1 MAEKNNNKENNN
13 VYTCLRNEK
22 IYVKYIPR
30 ATDMIKDPRHVLY
43 GGLADKA
50 AIEYVVPI
58 LRSNGAFVNV
68 LTNDE
73 KRFLEQFMGLKEDD
87 LSIHKK
93 KDNFWADFSVRLTK
107 DGIVLDL
114 KDPMDYIKYKV
125 LKANSDYVAD
135 SLQALEDRPRPTYRF
150 VMVTEDSENKKSL
163 EKLNNNAKAYML
175 LGQYQDDLD
184 VLKVILESLDGRP
197 CSDKVKK
204 EALLSKLQEYIASD
218 AKMFVHYASD
228 ELLTFKVLLRN
239 CVNSKF
245 IYKKGDY
252 YYLASDGSPL
262 CEAGEDPTMSA
273 TLRYLA
279 NPKNQQLLFSLQEKV
294 NSEK

>member
-1 MAEKNNNKENNN
+1 MAEKNITKENNE

-22 IYVKYIPR
+22 IHVKYITR

-73 KRFLEQFMGLKEDD
+73 KKFLENYMGLNTDD

-93 KDNFWADFSVRLTK
+93 KDNFWANFSVRLTK
-107 DGIVLDL
+107 DGLILDL
-114 KDPMDYIKYKV
+114 KDPMDYIRYKV
-125 LKANSDYVAD
+125 LRANSDYVAE
-135 SLQALEDRPRPTYRF
+135 SLQALEDRPRSTYRF
-150 VMVTEDSENKKSL
+150 VLVTEDAENKKSL
-163 EKLNNNAKAYML
+163 ERLSNNSKAYML

-204 EALLSKLQEYIASD
+204 EALLSKLQEHIEAD
-218 AKMFVHYASD
+218 AKLFVKFAD
-228 ELLTFKVLLRN
+228 DKMLPFKVTLRKALHN
-239 CVNSKF
+239 KLV
-245 IYKKGDY
+245 YKKGDY
-252 YYLASDGSPL
+252 YYLAKDGSPM
-262 CEAGEDPTMSA
+262 CEEGEDPILSA
-273 TLRYLA
+273 TVKFLA
-279 NPKNQQLLFSLQEKV
+279 NPKNQKILFSLQERVDDNK
-294 NSEK
+294 